1 MREKLIAFLR
11 AEHPESLPRSRN
23 ESVEPQLRNRGEV
36 ESRERRSEEP
46 RRAASAH

>member
-23 ESVEPQLRNRGEV
+23 ESVDPQARNRSEL
-36 ESRERRSEEP
+36 ESAEP